1 MVIIM
6 SCDSCKLCS
15 NKKPFKKGV
24 LSKGDVIDITVTYH
38 LKDDCIVIN
47 GFTFHNADTI
57 QMHGCTYFGF
67 FVSLFR
73 DGQKLVSVSN
83 RIPKVVYASSVT
95 NKRILKKVFPKATV
109 Q

>member
-6 SCDSCKLCS
+6 SCDSCKLCFD
-15 NKKPFKKGV
+15 KKPFQKGV
-24 LSKGDVIDITVTYH
+24 ISKGDIIDITVTYH

-47 GFTFHNADTI
+47 GFTFHDADTI
-57 QMHGCTYFGF
+57 QMHGCVYSGF

-73 DGQKLVSVSN
+73 DGQKLVSVLN
-83 RIPKVVYASSVT
+83 TIPKVVFSSSIP